1 MLATEEQMIQ
11 KSPGRIGGA
20 ACIRSTR
27 IAVWMLVEDRSMGVS
42 DHTILTDYYPSLTAE
57 DLKAAWD
64 YYETNREE
72 VDEAIRR
79 NNQD

>member
-1 MLATEEQMIQ
+1 MLATHEQMIQ

-20 ACIRSTR
+20 ACIRGTR
-27 IAVWMLVEDRSMGVS
+27 IAVFMLVEDRKLGVT

-64 YYETNREE
+64 YYDSNREE
-72 VDEAIRR
+72 IDEAIRR
-79 NNQD
+79 NNED